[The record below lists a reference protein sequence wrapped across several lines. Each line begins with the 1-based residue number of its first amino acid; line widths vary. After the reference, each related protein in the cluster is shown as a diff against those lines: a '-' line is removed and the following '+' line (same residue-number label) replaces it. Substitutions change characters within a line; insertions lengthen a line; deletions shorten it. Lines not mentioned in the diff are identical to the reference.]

1 MSFLPNIVFA
11 ILLCIGG
18 GFFIYNIRKLIRNI
32 RLGRPEVVTDHKRER
47 LQNMLRIAFGQQKML
62 VRPVVAVLHLIVYA
76 GFLIINIELLE
87 IIIDG
92 LTGSH
97 RIFASLG
104 VCYYFLITAF
114 EGLALLVIIAV
125 ITFWIRRNIL
135 KLPRFQKTELKG

>member
-1 MSFLPNIVFA
+1 
-11 ILLCIGG
+11 
-18 GFFIYNIRKLIRNI
+18 
-32 RLGRPEVVTDHKRER
+32 
-47 LQNMLRIAFGQQKML
+47 MLRIAFGQQKML

-104 VCYYFLITAF
+104 SWYYYLITAF
-114 EGLALLVIIAV
+114 EGLDYEIGRASCRERV
-125 ITFWIRRNIL
+125 
-135 KLPRFQKTELKG
+135 